1 MHGERDLRTT
11 FPARGR
17 RGRGTGGWGA
27 EYKSIKR
34 DPWKAVSL
42 VFAYILPE
50 KLRKIKPNLH
60 LFTKY
65 EHWHVF

>member
-50 KLRKIKPNLH
+50 KLRKLN
-60 LFTKY
+60 
-65 EHWHVF
+65 